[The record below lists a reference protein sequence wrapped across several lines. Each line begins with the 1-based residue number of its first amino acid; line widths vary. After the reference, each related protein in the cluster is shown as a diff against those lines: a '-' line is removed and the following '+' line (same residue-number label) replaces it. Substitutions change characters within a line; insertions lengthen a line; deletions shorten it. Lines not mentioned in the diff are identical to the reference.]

1 MARKSSVVLGG
12 VLRADGTL
20 ELDGQPELPPG
31 RVRVKLQAVAHAER
45 KGLPVPDPPWVDESI
60 AAPFDLPLS
69 QSTEPLDVRQVAEL
83 LPEPFEWPEVDVRP

>member
-1 MARKSSVVLGG
+1 
-12 VLRADGTL
+12 
-20 ELDGQPELPPG
+20 
-31 RVRVKLQAVAHAER
+31 
-45 KGLPVPDPPWVDESI
+45 VDESI